1 MRLKYLLSAALGGAF
16 TLAGASPALAGSN
29 CGTVSGDRCNPGY
42 VYSQSP
48 VVSAPI
54 STHYGQPYDHLRRSE
69 YVQTPQI
76 NVTRIETGRRHASL
90 SDAPAH
96 AWAGCGGGH
105 GQITCA
111 APAPAPIMARP
122 MPVMPAPVMMAPAPV
137 VAPAPLRSYSA
148 SHSYDASK
156 YVSRQY
162 GSADFVPGIAH
173 IPTSIVDRSVAN
185 RDAILASGTTVAQ
198 PVLHTNSS
206 YSTVSNTVAQN
217 MDGTSWT
224 RASGPT
230 FVDGMFA
237 SEVLCKQP
245 APAAPRV
252 QVHQQAYQ
260 VVRPVVNVP
269 YPVPVAVPGP
279 VVDARGGQ
287 SRYGSGHAQNNCAV
301 PAPRPMPY
309 AGPAP
314 RSLAGPTPIMR
325 RIAPGHATQ
334 APRSGGRYGASTWTY

>member
-16 TLAGASPALAGSN
+16 TLAAASPALAGSN

-48 VVSAPI
+48 VVTSSV

-76 NVTRIETGRRHASL
+76 NVTRIETGARHASL

-96 AWAGCGGGH
+96 SWAGCGSIGAV
-105 GQITCA
+105 TCA

-122 MPVMPAPVMMAPAPV
+122 MPMPVMPAPVMMAPAPV
-137 VAPAPLRSYSA
+137 TAPAPLRSYSA

-162 GSADFVPGIAH
+162 GSTDFVPGIAH

-206 YSTVSNTVAQN
+206 YAATSNTVAQN
-217 MDGTSWT
+217 LDGTSWT

-237 SEVLCKQP
+237 SEILCKQP
-245 APAAPRV
+245 APVAPRV

-260 VVRPVVNVP
+260 VVRPIVNVP
-269 YPVPVAVPGP
+269 YAVPVAVPGP
-279 VVDARGGQ
+279 VVNVRGN
-287 SRYGSGHAQNNCAV
+287 SRYGQDACAAPAPRPFAG
-301 PAPRPMPY
+301 PAPRPM
-309 AGPAP
+309 
-314 RSLAGPTPIMR
+314 AGPTPIMR

>member
-16 TLAGASPALAGSN
+16 TVAAAAPALAGSN
-29 CGTVSGDRCNPGY
+29 CGTVAGDRCNPGY

-48 VVSAPI
+48 VMTSPV
-54 STHYGQPYDHLRRSE
+54 STHYGQPYDHLRRAE

-76 NVTRIETGRRHASL
+76 NVTRIETGRRLASL
-90 SDAPAH
+90 SDAPSH
-96 AWAGCGGGH
+96 SWAGCGGASAV
-105 GQITCA
+105 TCA

-122 MPVMPAPVMMAPAPV
+122 MPMAAPVVMAPAPAPVM
-137 VAPAPLRSYSA
+137 RSYSA

-156 YVSRQY
+156 FQSRQY
-162 GSADFVPGIAH
+162 GTTDFVPGIAH

-185 RDAILASGTTVAQ
+185 RDAILASGTVVAQ

-206 YSTVSNTVAQN
+206 YSTVSTASTSNTVAYN
-217 MDGTSWT
+217 ADGTSWSK
-224 RASGPT
+224 ASGPT
-230 FVDGMFA
+230 FVDGMYA

-245 APAAPRV
+245 APMQQRI

-279 VVDARGGQ
+279 TVNVRGGD
-287 SRYGSGHAQNNCAV
+287 SRYGSRHAQNNCAA
-301 PAPRPMPY
+301 PAPRPMV
-309 AGPAP
+309 APA
-314 RSLAGPTPIMR
+314 PIMR

-334 APRSGGRYGASTWTY
+334 APRGGGRYGASTWTY